1 MIIFDHCA
9 YNVDNIVY
17 LVENGGGGC
26 YSALV
31 CYYGRPGMTA
41 RLHPK
46 SSGAAA
52 AGETAGRSV
61 PPRSH
66 ALTRLAWTLRG
77 GTVAA
82 AAAWCGA
89 LGLSKVED

>member
-1 MIIFDHCA
+1 
-9 YNVDNIVY
+9 
-17 LVENGGGGC
+17 
-26 YSALV
+26 
-31 CYYGRPGMTA
+31 MTA

-46 SSGAAA
+46 SSGSSGAVCGGAHGAA

-61 PPRSH
+61 PPQSH
-66 ALTRLAWTLRG
+66 ALTRLAWTVRG

-82 AAAWCGA
+82 AWRGV

>member
-1 MIIFDHCA
+1 VQ

-52 AGETAGRSV
+52 AAAGETAGRSV
-61 PPRSH
+61 PR
-66 ALTRLAWTLRG
+66 
-77 GTVAA
+77 AA
-82 AAAWCGA
+82 VLC
-89 LGLSKVED
+89 SN

>member
-52 AGETAGRSV
+52 GETAGRSA

-66 ALTRLAWTLRG
+66 ALTRLAWTVRG
-77 GTVAA
+77 GTV